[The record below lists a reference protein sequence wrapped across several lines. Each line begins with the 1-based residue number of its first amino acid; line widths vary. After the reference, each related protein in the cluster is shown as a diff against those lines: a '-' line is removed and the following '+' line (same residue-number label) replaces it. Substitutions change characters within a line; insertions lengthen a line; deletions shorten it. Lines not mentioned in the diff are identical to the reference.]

1 MEKTFVLNPTLNLL
15 NIKDAIDERLSKI
28 KGILNCL
35 MFANLQN
42 EEELDNDSTYHAL
55 WAMDGFLEEIS
66 CLKQKL
72 DETIK

>member
-1 MEKTFVLNPTLNLL
+1 MEKTFVLNPALSLL

-35 MFANLQN
+35 MFANIQ
-42 EEELDNDSTYHAL
+42 EEELDVDSTYHAL

-66 CLKQKL
+66 CLKRKL
-72 DETIK
+72 DEIVN